1 MRILE
6 LHAPY
11 FRERWRREHE
21 VLAWGP
27 HAHHDLRQAQAAAPL
42 RDVLAAL
49 PAGWTPDLIV
59 LGDDSRPLAVL
70 GLEDAPCP
78 LVFLSVD
85 AHHHGLW
92 QAPLACAAD
101 VALVAQRDWLPMFA
115 EAGASGTAWLP
126 LWAPDDLPRAGGT
139 LAHEIAFVG
148 SLDARFHPER
158 VALLDALRTRLPLH
172 VAQGP
177 YAEIFARSR
186 IVLNQTVRGD
196 LNARVFEAMAS
207 GALLLTERTGNGLPE
222 LFGDGEHLVTYE
234 RGDVGGLVALAER
247 FLADEPARARIAARG
262 CEAVRARHL
271 ESHRAAT
278 VLAMAASAPPRRPA
292 PIRHAG
298 LARAYC
304 ALADWCTRY
313 AAKVPQAAALAL
325 ARALRGAYLA
335 EAETLALRR
344 PMDEPDRSAV
354 LGLVALERGE
364 VARAEAQL
372 GWVVANGGGVADHLA
387 YIDTLVQCG
396 ALARAYDAA
405 EALCAAHPG
414 HPAGSGVRDG
424 LRELQAA
431 PPPAADD
438 DRQGGGAAAST
449 S

>member
-27 HAHHDLRQAQAAAPL
+27 HAHHDVRQTQPTQRLA
-42 RDVLAAL
+42 DVLATL
-49 PAGWTPDLIV
+49 PVGWTPDLIV

-78 LVFLSVD
+78 LVFLSID
-85 AHHHGLW
+85 AHHHGAW
-92 QAPLACAAD
+92 HAPLACAAD
-101 VALVAQRDWLPMFA
+101 VALVAQLDWLPMFA

-126 LWAPDDLPRAGGT
+126 LWAPDDLPRADGT
-139 LAHEIAFVG
+139 VAHQVAFVG

-158 VALLDALRTRLPLH
+158 VALLDALCDRLPLH
-172 VAQGP
+172 VGQGA
-177 YAEIFARSR
+177 YAETFARSR

-207 GALLLTERTGNGLPE
+207 GALLLTERTGNGLLD

-234 RGDVGGLVALAER
+234 RGDIDGLVALATR

-262 CEAVRARHL
+262 CEAVRSRHL
-271 ESHRAAT
+271 ESHRAAS
-278 VLAMAASAPPRRPA
+278 VLGMVASPPPRRPA
-292 PIRHAG
+292 PLRHAG

-304 ALADWCTRY
+304 ALADWCMRY
-313 AAKVPQAAALAL
+313 AAKAPHATDIAQVM
-325 ARALRGAYLA
+325 RTAYLA

-354 LGLVALERGE
+354 LGLVALERGD

-387 YIDTLVQCG
+387 YIDTLVQRG

-414 HPAGSGVRDG
+414 HPAGTGIRDG
-424 LRELQAA
+424 LRELHA
-431 PPPAADD
+431 
-438 DRQGGGAAAST
+438 GAAG
-449 S
+449 

>member
-11 FRERWRREHE
+11 FRARWRREHE

-27 HAHHDLRQAQAAAPL
+27 DAHHDLRQTQPATRL
-42 RDVLAAL
+42 VDVLATL

-92 QAPLACAAD
+92 HAPLACAAD
-101 VALVAQRDWLPMFA
+101 VALVAQRDWLPVFA
-115 EAGASGTAWLP
+115 EAGASGTAWMP
-126 LWAPDDLPRAGGT
+126 LWAPDDLPRADGT
-139 LAHEIAFVG
+139 VAHQMAFVG

-158 VALLDALRTRLPLH
+158 VALLDALAPRLPLH
-172 VAQGP
+172 VAQGA
-177 YAEIFARSR
+177 YADVFARSR

-196 LNARVFEAMAS
+196 LNARVFEAMAT
-207 GALLLTERTGNGLPE
+207 GALLLTERTTNGLLE

-234 RGDVGGLVALAER
+234 RGDVDGLVALAQR

-271 ESHRAAT
+271 ESHRASAT
-278 VLAMAASAPPRRPA
+278 LAMVQSAPSRRPA

-304 ALADWCTRY
+304 ALADWCARY
-313 AAKVPQAAALAL
+313 AAKASQSAPLG
-325 ARALRGAYLA
+325 RALRAAYLA

-354 LGLVALERGE
+354 LGLIALERGE
-364 VARAEAQL
+364 TARAEAQL

-387 YIDTLVQCG
+387 YIDTLVQRG
-396 ALARAYDAA
+396 ALARAFDAA

-414 HPAGSGVRDG
+414 HPAGTGVRDG
-424 LRELQAA
+424 LRELQTA
-431 PPPAADD
+431 P
-438 DRQGGGAAAST
+438 G
-449 S
+449 